1 MSTIELKEKL
11 YQYIDT
17 ASDEELQKL
26 NAYVED
32 DPIVGYTIEGE
43 PIRAKAFK
51 EEARAA
57 RAEIKKGNF
66 ITLDELKE
74 DMKTW

>member
-1 MSTIELKEKL
+1 MSTTELKEKL

-17 ASDEELQKL
+17 ASEDELQKL

-32 DPIVGYTIEGE
+32 DPIIGYTIEGE

-51 EEARAA
+51 ERARAA
-57 RAEIKKGNF
+57 RARIKEGHYR
-66 ITLDELKE
+66 TLDELEKE
-74 DMKTW
+74 SEKW

>member
-1 MSTIELKEKL
+1 MSTTELKEKL
-11 YQYIDT
+11 YRYIDT
-17 ASDEELQKL
+17 ASDDELQKL

-32 DPIVGYTIEGE
+32 DPIIGYTIEGE

-51 EEARAA
+51 EEA

-74 DMKTW
+74 DMKR